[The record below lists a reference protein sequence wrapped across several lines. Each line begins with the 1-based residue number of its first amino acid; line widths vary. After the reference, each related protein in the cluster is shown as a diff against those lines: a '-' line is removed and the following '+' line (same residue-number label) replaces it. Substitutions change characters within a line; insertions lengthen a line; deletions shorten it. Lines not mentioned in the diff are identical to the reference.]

1 MKYIKFIIVVLI
13 GLMSTTE
20 IFGQVTLNKVG
31 QSTMDFLLVSISP
44 KASALGEA
52 YTAIGTGAEAM
63 FYNPAA
69 LVETNNKFDV
79 TVNYTQW
86 IADINYLGGAVAYN
100 MGNYGSVGVSFLTV
114 DYGTINAT
122 RLDPTLITGGGV
134 RGYIDDGPMSNVGAY
149 SVGLTYAKAIS
160 TKFMIG
166 GTVKLVGQ
174 NLGENNFGDG
184 VVKKNNATKLAF
196 DAGVKY
202 YTGYKNFR
210 FGMAIRNFASNI
222 RREQND
228 EQLPLTFS
236 MGGAIDLMQFINPQM
251 SPKEQNVTFSID
263 FLHSNSYSERVN
275 MGLEYKFMN
284 MLAIRGGYQTNRDI
298 MSWSAGIGLNTS
310 IAGSDVEINYS
321 YSKIESFFSN
331 VNRFSVEFAF

>member
-1 MKYIKFIIVVLI
+1 MKFFKFIFLVLS
-13 GLMSTTE
+13 GLLVPFQ
-20 IFGQVTLNKVG
+20 IFGQVSLKKTG

-44 KASALGEA
+44 KASSLGEA
-52 YTAIGTGAEAM
+52 YTAFGTGAESM

-69 LVETNNKFDV
+69 LVEANNKFDV

-86 IADINYLGGAVAYN
+86 IADIKYLGGAIAYN
-100 MGNYGSVGVSFLTV
+100 AGNMGSVGLSFLTV

-134 RGYIDDGPMSNVGAY
+134 RGYIDDGPMQNVGAY

-160 TKFMIG
+160 TRFMIG

-174 NLGENNFGDG
+174 NLGENNFGNGDIR
-184 VVKKNNATKLAF
+184 KNNATKLAF

-202 YTGYKNFR
+202 YTGFKDFR

-236 MGGAIDLMQFINPQM
+236 MGAAIDVMQIMNPDINTG
-251 SPKEQNVTFSID
+251 KQNLTLAVD

-284 MLAIRGGYQTNRDI
+284 MLSIRGGYQTNRDI
-298 MSWSAGIGLNTS
+298 MSWSAGIGLNTAF
-310 IAGSDVEINYS
+310 AGNYVEVNYS
-321 YSKIESFFSN
+321 FSKMENFFSD

>member
-1 MKYIKFIIVVLI
+1 MKSFKFLIIVII
-13 GLMSTTE
+13 GLVCSSE
-20 IFGQVTLNKVG
+20 IFGQVSLNKVG
-31 QSTMDFLLVSISP
+31 QSTMDFLLVSVSP

-52 YTAIGTGAEAM
+52 YTAIGTGAEAT

-69 LVETNNKFDV
+69 IVETNNKFDV

-86 IADINYLGGAVAYN
+86 IADIKYLGGAAAYN
-100 MGNYGSVGVSFLTV
+100 MGNYGSIGISFLTV

-134 RGYIDDGPMSNVGAY
+134 RGYIDDGPMQNVGAY

-166 GTVKLVGQ
+166 GTVKMVGQ
-174 NLGENNFGDG
+174 NLGENNFGNG
-184 VVKKNNATKLAF
+184 VTKKNNATKLAF

-202 YTGYKNFR
+202 YTGFKNFR

-236 MGGAIDLMQFINPQM
+236 MGAGIDLMQFISPSM
-251 SPKEQNVTFSID
+251 SPEEQNITFSID

-275 MGLEYKFMN
+275 MGLEYKFMD
-284 MLAIRGGYQTNRDI
+284 MIAIRGGYQTNRDI
-298 MSWSAGIGLNTS
+298 MSWSAGLGLNTS
-310 IAGSDVEINYS
+310 ISGNSVEVSYS
-321 YSKIESFFSN
+321 FSKIESFFSS
-331 VNRFSVEFAF
+331 VNRFSVDFSF

>member
-1 MKYIKFIIVVLI
+1 MKFFKFILLVLV
-13 GLMSTTE
+13 GLL
-20 IFGQVTLNKVG
+20 IPVRVFGQVPLKKTG
-31 QSTMDFLLVSISP
+31 QSTMDFLLVSTSP
-44 KASALGEA
+44 KASSLGEA
-52 YTAIGTGAEAM
+52 YTAVGTGAESM
-63 FYNPAA
+63 FYNPAG
-69 LVETNNKFDV
+69 LVEASNKFDV

-86 IADINYLGGAVAYN
+86 IADINYIGGALAYN
-100 MGNYGSVGVSFLTV
+100 MGNFGSVGLSFLTV

-134 RGYIDDGPMSNVGAY
+134 RGYIDDGPMNNVGAY

-166 GTVKLVGQ
+166 GTVKMAGQ
-174 NLGENNFGDG
+174 NLGENNFGNGDIR
-184 VVKKNNATKLAF
+184 KNNATKLAF

-202 YTGYKNFR
+202 YTGFKDFR

-236 MGGAIDLMQFINPQM
+236 MGAAIDVMQFLNPDITAQ
-251 SPKEQNVTFSID
+251 QNLTFAID

-284 MLAIRGGYQTNRDI
+284 MFSIRGGYQTNRDI
-298 MSWSAGIGLNTS
+298 MSWSAGIGLNTTF
-310 IAGSDVEINYS
+310 AGNYIEVNYS
-321 YSKIESFFSN
+321 FSKMENFFSD
-331 VNRFSVEFAF
+331 VNRFSVDFAF

>member
-1 MKYIKFIIVVLI
+1 MKFIKFILLVLI
-13 GLMSTTE
+13 GLSVPSE
-20 IFGQVTLNKVG
+20 IFAQVSLKKTG
-31 QSTMDFLLVSISP
+31 QSTMDFLLVSVSP

-52 YTAIGTGAEAM
+52 FTAIGTGAEAM

-69 LVETNNKFDV
+69 LVETGNKFDV

-100 MGNYGSVGVSFLTV
+100 MGDYGAVGVSFLTV

-134 RGYIDDGPMSNVGAY
+134 RGYIDDGPMNNVGAY
-149 SVGLTYAKAIS
+149 SIGLTYAKAIS

-166 GTVKLVGQ
+166 GTAKLVGQ
-174 NLGENNFGDG
+174 NLGENNFGSGDIR
-184 VVKKNNATKLAF
+184 KNNATKLAF

-202 YTGYKNFR
+202 YTGFKNFR
-210 FGMAIRNFASNI
+210 FGMDFRNFASNI

-228 EQLPLTFS
+228 EQLPLTFT
-236 MGGAIDLMQFINPQM
+236 MGAAIDLMQLINSDIQPNDQ
-251 SPKEQNVTFSID
+251 SLTLAAD

-275 MGLEYKFMN
+275 MGLEYKFMD
-284 MLAIRGGYQTNRDI
+284 MVSIRGGYQTNRDV

-310 IAGSDVEINYS
+310 IAGNYVEINYS
-321 YSKIESFFSN
+321 FSKIENFFSN
-331 VNRFSVEFAF
+331 VNRFSVEFGF

>member
-1 MKYIKFIIVVLI
+1 MKYYKFAIIILI
-13 GLMSTTE
+13 GLASSSQ
-20 IFGQVTLNKVG
+20 IFGQVSLNKVG
-31 QSTMDFLLVSISP
+31 QSTMDFLLVSVSP
-44 KASALGEA
+44 KASALGDA
-52 YTAIGTGAEAM
+52 YTAIGTGAEAA

-69 LVETNNKFDV
+69 IVETDNKFDV

-134 RGYIDDGPMSNVGAY
+134 HGYIDDGPMKNVGAY
-149 SVGLTYAKAIS
+149 SVGLTYSKAIS

-166 GTVKLVGQ
+166 GTVKMVGQ
-174 NLGENNFGDG
+174 NLGENNFSGTI
-184 VVKKNNATKLAF
+184 VKNNATKLAF

-222 RREQND
+222 RREQDD

-236 MGGAIDLMQFINPQM
+236 MGAGIDLMQFINPSI
-251 SPKEQNVTFSID
+251 SPKDQNVTFAID

-275 MGLEYKFMN
+275 MGLEYRFMN
-284 MLAIRGGYQTNRDI
+284 MISLRGGYQTNRDI
-298 MSWSAGIGLNTS
+298 MSWSAGIGLNTTL
-310 IAGSDVEINYS
+310 AGSSVEVNYS
-321 YSKIESFFSN
+321 YSKMDSFFSD
-331 VNRFSVEFAF
+331 VNRFSVEFGF